1 MPVEGVRSSMS
12 ELDPV
17 AKRIY
22 NVHPDPVRLVLD
34 DGSDGLFHLS
44 SAEFFQREFQAEGR
58 RVDDDADASY
68 RLVTG
73 EGDESVL
80 LGRKGPDDDA
90 WRIVGEV
97 VGAERAGGDEP
108 AHQGESGE
116 SDDLDASD
124 DPPTADDPP
133 VPDGSTGPTESDG

>member
-1 MPVEGVRSSMS
+1 MPVEGVRSPMP

-34 DGSDGLFHLS
+34 DGTDGVFHLS

-58 RVDDDADASY
+58 RVDDDADATY

-97 VGAERAGGDEP
+97 VGAERAGDDEP
-108 AHQGESGE
+108 AHQGE

-124 DPPTADDPP
+124 DPPA
-133 VPDGSTGPTESDG
+133 PDGSTGPTESDG

>member
-1 MPVEGVRSSMS
+1 MPVEGVRSPMP

-34 DGSDGLFHLS
+34 DGSDGVFDLS

-58 RVDDDADASY
+58 RVDDDADATY

-73 EGDESVL
+73 EG
-80 LGRKGPDDDA
+80 
-90 WRIVGEV
+90 
-97 VGAERAGGDEP
+97 
-108 AHQGESGE
+108 
-116 SDDLDASD
+116 DDLDASD
-124 DPPTADDPP
+124 DPPA
-133 VPDGSTGPTESDG
+133 PDGSTGPTESDG